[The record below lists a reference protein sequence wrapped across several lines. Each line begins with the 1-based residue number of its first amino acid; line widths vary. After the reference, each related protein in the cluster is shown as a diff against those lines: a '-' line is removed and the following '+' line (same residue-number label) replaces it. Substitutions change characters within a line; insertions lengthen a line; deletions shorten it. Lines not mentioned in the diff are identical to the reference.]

1 MTEMIEAAGH
11 VHWVPLPLDA
21 EPDAVVDS
29 LRERY
34 AGTTPADDLGLQLDL
49 VRGTIAA
56 LRRQD
61 ASWEETGTA
70 IGAAWA
76 LTPDPERLE
85 IAALAVLRA
94 SAVTAATG
102 AEAVMSEL
110 IGDGPVHGRPVV
122 EALDGAGTACY
133 RLRYRPVVDNAG
145 EREVHQL
152 NAVVWLRPEQS
163 LVYVL
168 SAYVHSLLE
177 ADTIGDL
184 LEELALGMTGL

>member
-1 MTEMIEAAGH
+1 MTATIEAAGH
-11 VHWVPLPLDA
+11 ANWVPLPLDTD
-21 EPDAVVDS
+21 PDVVVDR
-29 LRERY
+29 LRGRY
-34 AGTTPADDLGLQLDL
+34 AATTPEDDLALQLDL

-61 ASWEETGTA
+61 DSWEETGTA

-110 IGDGPVHGRPVV
+110 IGEGPVHGQPVV
-122 EALDGAGTACY
+122 ESLDGAGTGCY
-133 RLRYRPVVDNAG
+133 RLRYRPIVENAE

-168 SAYVHSLLE
+168 SSYVQSLLE

-184 LEELALGMTGL
+184 LEELALGMAGF